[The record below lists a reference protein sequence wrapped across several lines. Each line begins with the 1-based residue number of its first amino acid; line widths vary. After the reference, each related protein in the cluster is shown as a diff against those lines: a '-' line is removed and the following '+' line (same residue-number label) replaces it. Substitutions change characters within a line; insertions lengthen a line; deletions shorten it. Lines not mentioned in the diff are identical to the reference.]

1 MASRRW
7 LSCPGRVYVVRYWK
21 EINLQRLL
29 AKLEQLPIESF
40 SWNGDNFNV
49 TIEDEGIVYYQ
60 GERSDGTT
68 INITIEKGDNYQ
80 SPAEIGAEEKA

>member
-1 MASRRW
+1 MEKQVKIT
-7 LSCPGRVYVVRYWK
+7 PT
-21 EINLQRLL
+21 L
-29 AKLEQLPIESF
+29 AESF
-40 SWNGDNFNV
+40 EVDFLNAQRIQITEVMAKMGFQFRRSGV
-49 TIEDEGIVYYQ
+49 QDEGIVYYQ